1 MEAQLDPH
9 NPGQHSAV
17 EGGGEGEEGE
27 EHHHKSVLKKVKEKA
42 KKIKNTIKKHGH
54 IGHEHDDDDDEE
66 TVNDHE
72 VHGAPIVRSVD
83 LPKESHTNLESHAN
97 LEKPTGTRED
107 RYDDD
112 DDNPRNKGTNMPFAP
127 PELHSGINP
136 NAGMPKTKIEHLTGL
151 EEDPNSPE
159 NSPSENITPS
169 NYPKVAHPIRSGS
182 KEAEVDPLVSRFDN
196 LNVGGE
202 SKTEPPEQRSYT
214 TGSHDQFSPQPTPT
228 KTQFINPESTNLKND
243 QDPSTMAGKISTTTS
258 VIADKALSAKN
269 VVASKLGYG
278 GGAAEAGNKPV
289 SESAT
294 EYAHMVAEKL
304 TPVYEKVAGAGS
316 AVMSKFVGGGGGGGG
331 MEEHRGGDAAGVPAK
346 GGGSIGEYLAEKFR
360 PGDEDKALS
369 EAITGAFKGEGRPA
383 AGKVTVSKEVA
394 DRLGPVEESKREGE
408 DAVAAGLE
416 SSGQGV
422 VDRLRDAVGVWLGK
436 SNGMQTA
443 QDSVSN
449 SYVSGVGAGTGQDFS
464 GRKKD

>member
-1 MEAQLDPH
+1 MVEEDARQLTSE
-9 NPGQHSAV
+9 Q
-17 EGGGEGEEGE
+17 
-27 EHHHKSVLKKVKEKA
+27 HHHKSVLKKVKEKA

-54 IGHEHDDDDDEE
+54 IGHEHDDDDDDDDDEE

-72 VHGAPIVRSVD
+72 VHGAPIYESTVVRSVN
-83 LPKESHTNLESHAN
+83 LPKESHTNLESHIN
-97 LEKPTGTRED
+97 LEKPTDTRED

-112 DDNPRNKGTNMPFAP
+112 DDNQRNKGTNKPFAP
-127 PELHSGINP
+127 GRPQTDLPELQSGINP

-159 NSPSENITPS
+159 NSPSDNITPS
-169 NYPKVAHPIRSGS
+169 NYQSKVAHPARSGS
-182 KEAEVDPLVSRFDN
+182 KEAEVAPLVSRFDT

-202 SKTEPPEQRSYT
+202 SKTEPEQRSSYT
-214 TGSHDQFSPQPTPT
+214 WSHDQFAPQPTPT
-228 KTQFINPESTNLKND
+228 KTQFINPESANLKKD
-243 QDPSTMAGKISTTTS
+243 QDPSTIAGKISATTS
-258 VIADKALSAKN
+258 AIADKALSAKN
-269 VVASKLGYG
+269 AVASKLGYG

-289 SESAT
+289 SASAT

-304 TPVYEKVAGAGS
+304 TPAYEKVAGAGN
-316 AVMSKFVGGGGGGGG
+316 AVMSKVVGGGGG
-331 MEEHRGGDAAGVPAK
+331 DAVGVPAK
-346 GGGSIGEYLAEKFR
+346 GGGSIGEYLAEKLR

-416 SSGQGV
+416 SSGQGM

-436 SNGMQTA
+436 SAGMQTA
-443 QDSVSN
+443 QDSVSS
-449 SYVSGVGAGTGQDFS
+449 SYGQVSCFFNFS
-464 GRKKD
+464 IN

>member
-9 NPGQHSAV
+9 NPGHHSAV

-27 EHHHKSVLKKVKEKA
+27 HHHHKSVLKKVKEKA

-54 IGHEHDDDDDEE
+54 IGHDDDDDEE

-72 VHGAPIVRSVD
+72 VHGAPMRSVN
-83 LPKESHTNLESHAN
+83 LPKEIHTNLESHAN
-97 LEKPTGTRED
+97 LEKPTDTRED
-107 RYDDD
+107 RYDDDD

-127 PELHSGINP
+127 GRAPQTDPPELHSGINR
-136 NAGMPKTKIEHLTGL
+136 NAGMPKTKIEHQTGL

-159 NSPSENITPS
+159 NSPSDNITPS
-169 NYPKVAHPIRSGS
+169 NYQSKVAHPARSGS
-182 KEAEVDPLVSRFDN
+182 KEAEVAPLVSRFDN
-196 LNVGGE
+196 LNVGGD
-202 SKTEPPEQRSYT
+202 SKTDQPEQRSYT
-214 TGSHDQFSPQPTPT
+214 GSHGQFAPHSTQT
-228 KTQFINPESTNLKND
+228 KTEFINPESTDLKND
-243 QDPSTMAGKISTTTS
+243 QVPSTMAGKISATTAA
-258 VIADKALSAKN
+258 VADKALSAKN
-269 VVASKLGYG
+269 AVASKLGYG
-278 GGAAEAGNKPV
+278 GGGAAEAGKKPV

-316 AVMSKFVGGGGGGGG
+316 AVMSKVGGG
-331 MEEHRGGDAAGVPAK
+331 DAVGVPAK
-346 GGGSIGEYLAEKFR
+346 GGGSIGEYLAEKLR

-436 SNGMQTA
+436 SAGMQTA
-443 QDSVSN
+443 QDSVSS